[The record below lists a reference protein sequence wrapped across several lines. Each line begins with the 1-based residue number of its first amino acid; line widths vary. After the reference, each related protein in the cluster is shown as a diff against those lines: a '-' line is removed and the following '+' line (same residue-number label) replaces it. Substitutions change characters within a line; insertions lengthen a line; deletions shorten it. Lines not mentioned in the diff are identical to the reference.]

1 MIKYINIFI
10 RCLFLIVVLPIVLY
24 LNAIQYVNEN
34 IDIWE
39 SKTEDILSSIQKFLD
54 KYFPVRSE

>member
-54 KYFPVRSE
+54 KYFPVRFE

>member
-10 RCLFLIVVLPIVLY
+10 RLLLLIVVFPIILY
-24 LNAIQYVNEN
+24 LSAIRYVNEN

-39 SKTEDILSSIQKFLD
+39 SKAEDIISSIQKFLD
-54 KYFPVRSE
+54 KYFPVRSK